1 MKIKKIVALTAAC
14 AMLSSTAGCQ
24 IITIDGEGTAEVG
37 ENGVVGN
44 GAIGLSVSTL
54 NNPFFVSLAE
64 GAQAEAE
71 EKGAVAFIAAAGMAA
86 HLAGAL
92 AAATTKPIIG
102 VPMKG
107 GAMDGM
113 DAMLSTVQMPAGMPV
128 ATVALG
134 KAGAINAAYLA
145 MQILAISDKDL
156 AIKLK
161 EDRIVKAKAVET
173 DSKDIEV
180 IL

>member
-71 EKGAVAFIAAAGMAA
+71 EKGRSEERRV
-86 HLAGAL
+86 
-92 AAATTKPIIG
+92 
-102 VPMKG
+102 
-107 GAMDGM
+107 
-113 DAMLSTVQMPAGMPV
+113 
-128 ATVALG
+128 G
-134 KAGAINAAYLA
+134 KECR
-145 MQILAISDKDL
+145 SRWSPDH
-156 AIKLK
+156 
-161 EDRIVKAKAVET
+161 
-173 DSKDIEV
+173 
-180 IL
+180 

>member
-14 AMLSSTAGCQ
+14 AMLSSAAGCQ

-71 EKGAVAFIAAAGMAA
+71 EKGAKLITVDAGDDAAKQ
-86 HLAGAL
+86 
-92 AAATTKPIIG
+92 TND
-102 VPMKG
+102 VE
-107 GAMDGM
+107 
-113 DAMLSTVQMPAGMPV
+113 
-128 ATVALG
+128 
-134 KAGAINAAYLA
+134 
-145 MQILAISDKDL
+145 DL
-156 AIKLK
+156 
-161 EDRIVKAKAVET
+161 V
-173 DSKDIEV
+173 S
-180 IL
+180 